1 MISFF
6 NLCINAVESFT
17 TSFLAVNF
25 LSLKHQH
32 KSMYILVL
40 TILLFIVG
48 TFFNITVGYESFYL
62 IFYSLSILL
71 FAYLISTNS
80 TAEIIILILLLGN
93 IVSLSNFCFLVPACL
108 ISHKSI
114 FFMYNDPQ
122 INAIFCI
129 FVRLFHILWGFA
141 LLRYKKQLGDMITEY
156 NKLFLFIILE
166 IYLGILGIENIA
178 INNIDVYDFYILLA
192 EFSFLTINLTILYFI
207 YVTRKKYLTDIEKQK
222 ILSFQ
227 NSSQEQLAQIQ
238 ETNKKVSTIRHNL
251 SNKLFVI
258 KQYLLENDLTNAL
271 NAINNEIKNVENMK
285 NPILTGNNIVDSL
298 INSKIEK
305 AKQNNIS
312 ITCQIDKN
320 CIPVIDTMSLCIILG
335 NALDNAIEHNSKT
348 DPFINFSI
356 QKENNFIKIEICNS
370 TDCLFNDLKT
380 TKADAENH
388 GFGISSIRSL
398 VKDNNGKV
406 LFTQREDYFTCLI
419 ELLSNN
425 Q

>member
-80 TAEIIILILLLGN
+80 TAEIIILILL
-93 IVSLSNFCFLVPACL
+93 LVPACL

-388 GFGISSIRSL
+388 GFVISSIRSL

>member
-388 GFGISSIRSL
+388 G
-398 VKDNNGKV
+398 
-406 LFTQREDYFTCLI
+406 
-419 ELLSNN
+419 
-425 Q
+425 